1 MKKISQIVF
10 LYVIIVLKGS
20 DLTMSNR
27 LQKLRKEKGLSQ
39 KDLTDLLNNE
49 LNFTVSMRTLQNW
62 ETDKTP
68 IKSAPAQQLAD
79 YFGVQVSYLLG
90 YSDFRTWAEEDFF
103 YTTGY
108 PMNSSITPD
117 KKVVKIDLHH
127 NALSD
132 DEFMAL
138 PPEERKKYIGEYLD
152 AMSKA
157 LSSLTDTVANTA
169 EIAADVTGEQ
179 ISKLSDSLIQALA
192 KLSNIKNK
200 D

>member
-1 MKKISQIVF
+1 MDNQP
-10 LYVIIVLKGS
+10 
-20 DLTMSNR
+20 NR
-27 LQKLRKEKGLSQ
+27 LKELRQKQGISLDKLSKELQQSYQITLSPSQLMYYEKGERKPRNS
-39 KDLTDLLNNE
+39 
-49 LNFTVSMRTLQNW
+49 
-62 ETDKTP
+62 ETWD
-68 IKSAPAQQLAD
+68 ALAD

-90 YSDFRTWAEEDFF
+90 YSDFMTSAEEDFF
-103 YTTGY
+103 HTTGY
-108 PMNSSITPD
+108 PMNSSSNSA
-117 KKVVKIDLHH
+117 KKVIKIDMHR

-132 DEFMAL
+132 DEFMTL

-152 AMSKA
+152 AMGKA

-169 EIAADVTGEQ
+169 EITADVTGEQ